1 MRRLSTILGCLALLT
16 ACQSSPPVAVPPV
29 AVTPPMGWNSWNS
42 GIPLSERTV
51 EETVDAMVSSGMRD
65 AGYRYVNLDAGWA
78 AGTRDSAGD
87 LRADPVRFPGGIPAV
102 AQYVHAHGMLLGLY
116 ASPSYELCG
125 LGAPNASRGHESA
138 DAATFA
144 RWGVDYL
151 KYDWC
156 STDTDR
162 SDQISAFTAMRDA
175 LHRSGRQILYS
186 INPNTSVDPS
196 AGSDYDWSV
205 IADMS
210 RTTID
215 LVPLWHSQTGTAGPV
230 LGVIEQMDADVP
242 LAARSRPGY
251 VNDPDMLVA
260 GIGWPDF
267 VADHQGMVE
276 TLAGEHSPSMT
287 LDEQRTHISLWAM
300 MAAPLLAGND
310 IRTMSGQ
317 TRDLLTNP
325 DIIAVDQD
333 RLVTQ
338 GRPLAGDH
346 RIMVKPLAGGAVAVS
361 MTNPDSQPASIVTTA
376 ADVGLP
382 NTPCYRVRDLWTHAD
397 STTSNQL
404 GGETIPPHA
413 TVMMRVQPSPGCR

>member
-1 MRRLSTILGCLALLT
+1 MRRLSTILGCLVLLT
-16 ACQSSPPVAVPPV
+16 ACESAPPVPDPP
-29 AVTPPMGWNSWNS
+29 AALTPPMGWNSWNS
-42 GIPLSERTV
+42 GIPLSEGTV

-78 AGTRDSAGD
+78 ADTRDSAGD
-87 LRADPVRFPGGIPAV
+87 LRADPIRFPGGIPAV
-102 AQYVHAHGMLLGLY
+102 AQYAHAHGMLLGLY

-125 LGAPNASRGHESA
+125 LGKANASRGHEAA

-156 STDTDR
+156 STDSNR
-162 SDQISAFTAMRDA
+162 SDQISAFTVMRDA

-186 INPNTSVDPS
+186 INPNTSGDPS
-196 AGSDYDWSV
+196 AGSDHDWSE

-215 LVPLWHSQTGTAGPV
+215 LVPLWHSQTGKAGPV
-230 LGVIEQMDADVP
+230 FGVTEQVDADVP
-242 LAARSRPGY
+242 LGARSRPGF

-267 VADHQGMVE
+267 VADHQGMTG
-276 TLAGEHSPSMT
+276 TLAGEHGPSMT
-287 LDEQRTHISLWAM
+287 LDEQRTHLSLWAM

-325 DIIAVDQD
+325 EIIAVDQD
-333 RLVTQ
+333 RLVAQ
-338 GRPLAGDH
+338 GRRLAEDH
-346 RIMVKPLAGGAVAVS
+346 RIMVKPLVGGAVAVA
-361 MTNPDSQPASIVTTA
+361 MTNLDSQPASIVTTA
-376 ADVGLP
+376 AAVGLP
-382 NTPCYRVRDLWTHAD
+382 TAPCYRVRDLWTHAD
-397 STTSNQL
+397 STTPSDL
-404 GGETIPPHA
+404 AGKSIPPHA
-413 TVMMRVQPSPGCR
+413 TVVLRVEPNCG